1 MVATGGRA
9 RPRVRQ
15 RPHAATHD
23 RAGRYRQTTVPA
35 GWQQTHHEA
44 ATRLTRQFFYTG
56 YLAFSLAD
64 TTIFRDMMREIAA
77 CDATWRPPTRE
88 ALRTRHLREEH
99 ACITRELSPIR
110 HAWATYGCSILSD
123 GWTDIR
129 RRPII
134 NILVSC
140 PLGTVFLRGVD
151 ASRDGDVESGEF
163 IYEHIRAAVIE
174 VGAQHVVQVVTDNA
188 SNCVA
193 MGELLE
199 RDYPAIVWTPCA
211 AHCIDLLMHD
221 IGGLPWVSTI
231 TSSAVFLVTFV
242 TRKKRA
248 LAMFRRY
255 SPLELKKPAATRFA
269 YHFIVLERL
278 LRVRPALRQMAA
290 SPEFTQWHRSSEPTG
305 LRFQRIVFGDDFWRQ
320 AEQLVEV
327 LGPVYHV
334 LRLVD
339 REGST
344 LGLIYEFMDR
354 IGETLQRPFFDEH
367 RYTFFVIC
375 LVHLF
380 CESF

>member
-1 MVATGGRA
+1 
-9 RPRVRQ
+9 
-15 RPHAATHD
+15 
-23 RAGRYRQTTVPA
+23 
-35 GWQQTHHEA
+35 
-44 ATRLTRQFFYTG
+44 
-56 YLAFSLAD
+56 
-64 TTIFRDMMREIAA
+64 
-77 CDATWRPPTRE
+77 
-88 ALRTRHLREEH
+88 
-99 ACITRELSPIR
+99 
-110 HAWATYGCSILSD
+110 
-123 GWTDIR
+123 
-129 RRPII
+129 
-134 NILVSC
+134 
-140 PLGTVFLRGVD
+140 
-151 ASRDGDVESGEF
+151 
-163 IYEHIRAAVIE
+163 
-174 VGAQHVVQVVTDNA
+174 
-188 SNCVA
+188 
-193 MGELLE
+193 
-199 RDYPAIVWTPCA
+199 
-211 AHCIDLLMHD
+211 
-221 IGGLPWVSTI
+221 
-231 TSSAVFLVTFV
+231 
-242 TRKKRA
+242 
-248 LAMFRRY
+248 MFRRY
-255 SPLELKKPAATRFA
+255 SPLELKKPAATQFA